1 MKTLYIYQGIQGS
14 GKSTQAKKF
23 VLEKPN
29 DRIRINRDDI
39 RLMMGLPFNPNVE
52 DIVTNIETSALKSVF
67 VTGKDIVSDN
77 MNLNPKVIKH
87 LKTLAEK
94 YEYSVEFRFVY
105 TPLEECIARDAKREH
120 PVGEQVIRNTYNK
133 YKEFIEQHKK

>member
-29 DRIRINRDDI
+29 ERIRINRDDI

-52 DIVTNIETSALKSVF
+52 DIVTNIETASLKAVF

-77 MNLNPKVIKH
+77 MNLNPKTLKH

-94 YEYSVEFRFVY
+94 FGYNIEYRFIY
-105 TPLEECIARDAKREH
+105 TPLEECIRRDALREH
-120 PVGEQVIRNTYNK
+120 PVGENVIRNTYNK